1 MQATLFYSH
10 GLLNQSRLEGGVLDY
25 SQEALS
31 IRMNMKD
38 VRIYNASLGVAVA
51 LIF

>member
-10 GLLNQSRLEGGVLDY
+10 GLLNQLRLEGGALDY
-25 SQEALS
+25 SQEELS
-31 IRMNMKD
+31 IRMNLKD
-38 VRIYNASLGVAVA
+38 VRIYNSSVGVAVA